1 MIRKEFICPF
11 MGFVFSPDKR
21 LIVVNWVINTGVTSS
36 NLTRVTIKTP
46 VARKTTGNNLMN
58 FISLESNQSPAP
70 GFCYA

>member
-21 LIVVNWVINTGVTSS
+21 LIVVKWVINTGVTSS

-46 VARKTTGNNLMN
+46 VARKARFASSIGMN
-58 FISLESNQSPAP
+58 DSQGIHLPLH
-70 GFCYA
+70 GFCF